1 MKLLMSARADSLEA
15 AYFMVWEFEILD
27 FLQSVHSPVLTSLM
41 SFVTFLGE
49 AGWLWILLG
58 ILLLCMKKYRP
69 AGNAVLAAL
78 VLDFVAAN
86 LLLKPLVARSR
97 PCWINESV
105 EMLVRV
111 PEDYSFPSGH
121 TMASFAAAGALLFM
135 GQKKIG
141 ICAVLLAVLMGISRM
156 YFYVHSPTDVL
167 AGAVLGVAC
176 GRLGA
181 ALAKKLQAAG
191 TGRD

>member
-86 LLLKPLVARSR
+86 YGFLCNCRGVTFYGTEKNRNLCS
-97 PCWINESV
+97 S
-105 EMLVRV
+105 
-111 PEDYSFPSGH
+111 SGS
-121 TMASFAAAGALLFM
+121 TDGNLADVFLCAFSDRCTGRGCIGSGLRQTGGCPGKEAAG
-135 GQKKIG
+135 
-141 ICAVLLAVLMGISRM
+141 
-156 YFYVHSPTDVL
+156 
-167 AGAVLGVAC
+167 
-176 GRLGA
+176 
-181 ALAKKLQAAG
+181 
-191 TGRD
+191 GRDRKGLIIGRKET